1 VIIMTV
7 RIVLLNAFPVNA
19 IPYELFTASF
29 RLLTFDGFIRE
40 LVNHVVSNRTIVNYV
55 RHESTL
61 KLITSKLGNVKIDL
75 RVSNELYRYSED
87 DIIYVIS
94 LKSPQRGKEVT
105 EIKEDDVVV
114 HRVVIA
120 KGVWL

>member
-1 VIIMTV
+1 MTI

-29 RLLTFDGFIRE
+29 RLLTLDDFIRE
-40 LVNHVVSNRTIVNYV
+40 LVNHAVSNRTIVNYI
-55 RHESTL
+55 RHESTI
-61 KLITSKLGNVKIDL
+61 KLIQSRLGNVKIDL
-75 RVSNELYRYSED
+75 KPSNELYRYSED

-94 LKSPQRGKEVT
+94 LKKPIRGQEVEVKE
-105 EIKEDDVVV
+105 EDLLI